1 MLLGVLGFVK
11 FQSKILCIDA
21 ASAPSPLAGHF
32 PNRFVLHLVL
42 DPCVANKLE
51 VFILSCCIEMDSPGS
66 FLKHGPEIAL

>member
-11 FQSKILCIDA
+11 FQSKILCIN
-21 ASAPSPLAGHF
+21 ASLAPSSLGEHF

-51 VFILSCCIEMDSPGS
+51 VFILSCCTEIDSPGS